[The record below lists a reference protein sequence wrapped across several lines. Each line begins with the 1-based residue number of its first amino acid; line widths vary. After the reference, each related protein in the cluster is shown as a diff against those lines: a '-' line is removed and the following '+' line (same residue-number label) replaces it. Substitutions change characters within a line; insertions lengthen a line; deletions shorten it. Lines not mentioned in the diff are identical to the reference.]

1 MCIIMIM
8 IDSVKISQYYISS
21 IRYQLSSSLKKIGL
35 SHIKLDLH
43 DRLVLIRFR
52 L

>member
-1 MCIIMIM
+1 MCVIVIM
-8 IDSVKISQYYISS
+8 IDSVKISKYMSS
-21 IRYQLSSSLKKIGL
+21 IRYQLSSIFEKIGL

-43 DRLVLIRFR
+43 DRLLLIRYT